1 MRKFLQLLAVLVVFA
16 LMGFCTMIGGF
27 YNHEILVEVKLEKV
41 DEKTPEETEQ
51 LESQEGAA
59 EAEENTV
66 PPETV
71 EPEPPAETKVIK
83 VALGDKVLEVLH
95 LTKVKQ
101 KLGVE
106 GIRKAMIIAVMILGM
121 FQGFMLTRLFK
132 CTHRHGRHRH
142 PDNVDY
148 SQALEGY
155 PIPRDPN
162 RLKF

>member
-1 MRKFLQLLAVLVVFA
+1 M
-16 LMGFCTMIGGF
+16 
-27 YNHEILVEVKLEKV
+27 
-41 DEKTPEETEQ
+41 ET
-51 LESQEGAA
+51 
-59 EAEENTV
+59 EENTV

-71 EPEPPAETKVIK
+71 EPELPAETEGIK

-106 GIRKAMIIAVMILGM
+106 GIRRIMMIAAMILGM
-121 FQGFMLTRLFK
+121 FQGFMLTRLLR